1 MRVARGDCT
10 TDPERLVLTLVRSSH
25 LPWLVHLVPATQSA
39 TRKVLLIADSDE
51 FTREFAARLEQDGAT
66 VAWASSEAE
75 ALGAPVH
82 EFDLIVLDLDFPN
95 TDPLTLLQQLHNG
108 VMTVPVLLLKGEG
121 EPAHIVQRGLD
132 FGASGYVIKHRLP
145 RDPASAGVLDALFKA
160 ANGRGDSCPFSAKHE
175 FGRCS
180 VFLPLTIKVAD
191 DGAEPTVSCS
201 HLRVGTSD
209 SWRLYPRC
217 AIGDQA
223 ARDQYTQDGT
233 PV

>member
-1 MRVARGDCT
+1 MRVARRDCT
-10 TDPERLVLTLVRSSH
+10 TDPKRLVLTLVRSSH

-51 FTREFAARLEQDGAT
+51 FTREFAARLEHDGAT
-66 VAWASSEAE
+66 VARARSGAE
-75 ALGAPVH
+75 ALAAPVH
-82 EFDLIVLDLDFPN
+82 EFDLIVLDLDFP
-95 TDPLTLLQQLHNG
+95 DADALTLLQQLHNG

-132 FGASGYVIKHRLP
+132 FGAPGYVIKHRLP
-145 RDPASAGVLDALFKA
+145 RDQALDGVLDGLFKA
-160 ANGRGDSCPFSAKHE
+160 ANGRGDSCPFSARHE

-209 SWRLYPRC
+209 TWRLYPRC

-223 ARDQYTQDGT
+223 ARDQYTQDRA

>member
-1 MRVARGDCT
+1 
-10 TDPERLVLTLVRSSH
+10 
-25 LPWLVHLVPATQSA
+25 LVPATQSA

-66 VAWASSEAE
+66 VARASSGAE
-75 ALGAPVH
+75 ALGTPVH
-82 EFDLIVLDLDFPN
+82 EFDLIVLDLDFPD
-95 TDPLTLLQQLHNG
+95 TDALTLLQQLRNG
-108 VMTVPVLLLKGEG
+108 VMSVPVLLLKGEG
-121 EPAHIVQRGLD
+121 EPDHIVQRGLD

-145 RDPASAGVLDALFKA
+145 RDLDSASVLDGLFKA

-191 DGAEPTVSCS
+191 DGAEPTISCS

-209 SWRLYPRC
+209 TWRLYPRC

-223 ARDQYTQDGT
+223 ARDQYTQDRT

>member
-1 MRVARGDCT
+1 V
-10 TDPERLVLTLVRSSH
+10 
-25 LPWLVHLVPATQSA
+25 VPTVQSG

-51 FTREFAARLEQDGAT
+51 FTRQFAEKLEQEGAT
-66 VAWASSEAE
+66 IARAGSGAE
-75 ALGAPVH
+75 ALAAPVGD
-82 EFDLIVLDLDFPN
+82 FDLIVLDLDFPD
-95 TDPLTLLQQLHNG
+95 TDALTLLRQLNNG

-145 RDPASAGVLDALFKA
+145 RDPASAGVLDELFKA
-160 ANGRGDSCPFSAKHE
+160 SNGRGDSCPFSAKHE

-180 VFLPLTIKVAD
+180 VFLPLNIKVAD
-191 DGAEPTVSCS
+191 DGDEPTVSCS
-201 HLRVGTSD
+201 HLRIGTSD
-209 SWRLYPRC
+209 TWRLYPRC

-223 ARDQYTQDGT
+223 ARDRYTEDRA